1 MDRLAR
7 TVREQV
13 ALGRLLPLGE
23 AEDSAW
29 ITESAA
35 VAALRRTADALPGVR
50 LGALVIELDGDGD
63 RADGAAD
70 GGPRGLPGGAPGGA
84 SGGGAG
90 GGPGEGASG
99 AVAARSEGAAPVG
112 ALPYGPLRITADFA
126 ATPDDPLPRTAER
139 LRAVLWASAREGLGV
154 PVRSVD
160 LAVTALL
167 DELPAPDAV
176 LEGVV
181 VEGEGPPE
189 VTDGAAGGP
198 ADRVAAAALAV
209 PGVLRLSR
217 RLAGFGTGV
226 RVRDTPDGRRV
237 QVQLTV
243 AAGNR
248 PYAVA
253 RAVSAA
259 VTAAAADGAPG
270 PVAAA
275 VVVTGTQ

>member
-23 AEDSAW
+23 AADRAW
-29 ITESAA
+29 ITENAA
-35 VAALRRTADALPGVR
+35 VAALRRAADALPGVR
-50 LGALVIELDGDGD
+50 VGALAVELDGDE
-63 RADGAAD
+63 D
-70 GGPRGLPGGAPGGA
+70 GGGGDGA
-84 SGGGAG
+84 SGGLPQAAPGGTSEAAPVGAPD
-90 GGPGEGASG
+90 GPG
-99 AVAARSEGAAPVG
+99 GAAPVG
-112 ALPYGPLRITADFA
+112 ALRYGPLRITADFA
-126 ATPDDPLPRTAER
+126 AALDDPLPRTAEK
-139 LRAVLWASAREGLGV
+139 LRAALWASAREGLGV
-154 PVRSVD
+154 PVRAVD
-160 LAVTALL
+160 LAVTGLL

-176 LEGVV
+176 REGVV

-209 PGVLRLSR
+209 PGVLRLTR
-217 RLAGFGTGV
+217 RLAGFGGGV

-237 QVQLTV
+237 QVQLAV
-243 AAGNR
+243 AAGYR

-259 VTAAAADGAPG
+259 VTAAAEDGAPG

>member
-1 MDRLAR
+1 MDRLVR

-23 AEDSAW
+23 ASDAAW
-29 ITESAA
+29 ITENAA
-35 VAALRRTADALPGVR
+35 AAALRRVADALPGVR
-50 LGALVIELDGDGD
+50 LGALAVELEGDG
-63 RADGAAD
+63 ADA
-70 GGPRGLPGGAPGGA
+70 APGG
-84 SGGGAG
+84 
-90 GGPGEGASG
+90 GASG
-99 AVAARSEGAAPVG
+99 AVASEGGASEGGASGGVVAGGRGAAPVG

-139 LRAVLWASAREGLGV
+139 LRAALWATAREGVGM
-154 PVRSVD
+154 PVHAVD
-160 LAVTALL
+160 LAVTGLL

-176 LEGVV
+176 IEGFV

-189 VTDGAAGGP
+189 LTDGPADGT

-209 PGVLRLSR
+209 PGVLRLTR

-237 QVQLTV
+237 QVQLAV
-243 AAGNR
+243 AAGYR
-248 PYAVA
+248 PHTVA

-259 VTAAAADGAPG
+259 VAAAAADGAPG

-275 VVVTGTQ
+275 VVVTGTR

>member
-23 AEDSAW
+23 AADSAW
-29 ITESAA
+29 ITENAA
-35 VAALRRTADALPGVR
+35 VAALRRAADALPGVR
-50 LGALVIELDGDGD
+50 VGALAVELDEDGGGGDGGGGD
-63 RADGAAD
+63 GVSGGLPETAPDGASDA
-70 GGPRGLPGGAPGGA
+70 APGG
-84 SGGGAG
+84 
-90 GGPGEGASG
+90 PG
-99 AVAARSEGAAPVG
+99 GAAPVG

-126 ATPDDPLPRTAER
+126 AALDDPLPRTAEK
-139 LRAVLWASAREGLGV
+139 LRAALWASAREVLGV
-154 PVRSVD
+154 PVRTVD

-176 LEGVV
+176 REGVV
-181 VEGEGPPE
+181 VEGGSPPE

-209 PGVLRLSR
+209 PGVLRLTR
-217 RLAGFGTGV
+217 RLAGFGGGV

-237 QVQLTV
+237 QVQLAVT
-243 AAGNR
+243 AGYR

-259 VTAAAADGAPG
+259 VTAAAEDGAPG

>member
-23 AEDSAW
+23 AADSAW
-29 ITESAA
+29 ITENAA
-35 VAALRRTADALPGVR
+35 VAALRRVADSLPGVR
-50 LGALVIELDGDGD
+50 LGALVLELDDSGGD
-63 RADGAAD
+63 D
-70 GGPRGLPGGAPGGA
+70 GGSGAVPGGTSGGA
-84 SGGGAG
+84 SGAA
-90 GGPGEGASG
+90 PGEGPSG

-126 ATPDDPLPRTAER
+126 AALDEPLPRTAER
-139 LRAVLWASAREGLGV
+139 LRAALWASAREGIGV
-154 PVRSVD
+154 PVHSVD
-160 LAVTALL
+160 LAVTGLL

-189 VTDGAAGGP
+189 LTDGARGGP

-209 PGVLRLSR
+209 PGVLRLTR
-217 RLAGFGTGV
+217 RLAGFGAGV
-226 RVRDTPDGRRV
+226 RVRDAADGRRV
-237 QVQLTV
+237 QVQLAV

-248 PYAVA
+248 PYTVA
-253 RAVSAA
+253 RAVAAA
-259 VTAAAADGAPG
+259 VTAAAAEGAPG

-275 VVVTGTQ
+275 VVVTATQ

>member
-13 ALGRLLPLGE
+13 ALGRLLPLGG
-23 AEDSAW
+23 AADRAW

-35 VAALRRTADALPGVR
+35 VAALRRAADALPGVR
-50 LGALVIELDGDGD
+50 VGALAVELDEDGDGGD
-63 RADGAAD
+63 
-70 GGPRGLPGGAPGGA
+70 GA
-84 SGGGAG
+84 SGGLPQAA
-90 GGPGEGASG
+90 PDGASDRPG
-99 AVAARSEGAAPVG
+99 GAAPVG
-112 ALPYGPLRITADFA
+112 ALPYGPLRITAEFA
-126 ATPDDPLPRTAER
+126 AALDDPLPRTAEK
-139 LRAVLWASAREGLGV
+139 LRAALWASAREALGV

-160 LAVTALL
+160 LAVTGLL
-167 DELPAPDAV
+167 EELPAPDAV
-176 LEGVV
+176 REGVV

-209 PGVLRLSR
+209 PGVLRLTR
-217 RLAGFGTGV
+217 RLAGFGGGA

-237 QVQLTV
+237 QVQLAV
-243 AAGNR
+243 AAGFR

-259 VTAAAADGAPG
+259 VTAAAQDGAPG